1 MHATF
6 GGRVEFRGSFDAEGG
21 ATVWAAMREYD
32 QPDPLE
38 GAPLPP
44 RTSGQRM
51 ADALV
56 RICDE
61 AISRRERVGRRT
73 ATVDVVIDVDTLVG
87 SPPSEPRA
95 MRCEIDGIGPVP
107 PVVAQR
113 LACDAAVG
121 RVVMKGE
128 SEVLDLG
135 RRTRVA
141 SRALRRAVVLRDRH
155 CSFPGCFA
163 PPDWCDVHHCTH
175 WLEGGETSVTNCV
188 LLCRRHHVACHEGGW
203 RLAAGPTDRWKWFD
217 EAARCGCGRRRS
229 VARCSGVIPTSVGR
243 TCRMAGWPS
252 KSVSPRC
259 CVPTPTGRHRSRPTA
274 RRWVR
279 CSPSSPTRY
288 PGLAGQLVDDAGGL
302 HKFVNV
308 YCNDDD
314 IRYLD
319 QLDTK
324 VTDGDVI
331 SILPGGRRRLRPVLD
346 RVPPSVMRHE
356 NILGV
361 IGDTPLV
368 GVHAL
373 SPNPDVRIFAKL
385 EGQNPGGS
393 SKDRI
398 ALKMVELAEAE
409 GELHEGDTIL
419 EPSSGNT
426 GIGLAMVARLRGYRL
441 RVVMPENVSIER
453 RQLLEIF
460 GAEIVLSPADEGSNG
475 AIRLSEKLGAD
486 DPSLV
491 RLFQYGNPAN
501 PLAHYEGTGPEIW
514 RDCPEVDVFVA
525 GLGTSGTLMG
535 VGRYLKEQNPAV
547 QIVAVEPPAG
557 ELVQGLRSLDD
568 GFVPPIFDPEIL
580 DRKFIVRPRESIEW
594 LRRLLDDCGVFAG
607 VSSGA
612 AVAGAAKMA
621 ATMESGTIVTLLPD
635 AGWKYLSSGAWTDDL
650 DEVVE
655 RATRINYW

>member
-1 MHATF
+1 
-6 GGRVEFRGSFDAEGG
+6 V
-21 ATVWAAMREYD
+21 
-32 QPDPLE
+32 
-38 GAPLPP
+38 
-44 RTSGQRM
+44 
-51 ADALV
+51 
-56 RICDE
+56 
-61 AISRRERVGRRT
+61 
-73 ATVDVVIDVDTLVG
+73 
-87 SPPSEPRA
+87 
-95 MRCEIDGIGPVP
+95 
-107 PVVAQR
+107 
-113 LACDAAVG
+113 
-121 RVVMKGE
+121 
-128 SEVLDLG
+128 
-135 RRTRVA
+135 
-141 SRALRRAVVLRDRH
+141 
-155 CSFPGCFA
+155 
-163 PPDWCDVHHCTH
+163 
-175 WLEGGETSVTNCV
+175 
-188 LLCRRHHVACHEGGW
+188 
-203 RLAAGPTDRWKWFD
+203 
-217 EAARCGCGRRRS
+217 
-229 VARCSGVIPTSVGR
+229 
-243 TCRMAGWPS
+243 
-252 KSVSPRC
+252 
-259 CVPTPTGRHRSRPTA
+259 
-274 RRWVR
+274 
-279 CSPSSPTRY
+279 
-288 PGLAGQLVDDAGGL
+288 
-302 HKFVNV
+302 
-308 YCNDDD
+308 
-314 IRYLD
+314 
-319 QLDTK
+319 
-324 VTDGDVI
+324 
-331 SILPGGRRRLRPVLD
+331 
-346 RVPPSVMRHE
+346 RHE
-356 NILGV
+356 NILGL

-373 SPNPDVRIFAKL
+373 SPNPDVKIFAKL

-398 ALKMVELAEAE
+398 ALKMIQLAEAS
-409 GELHEGDTIL
+409 GELRPGDTIL

-621 ATMESGTIVTLLPD
+621 SRMESGTIVTLLPD